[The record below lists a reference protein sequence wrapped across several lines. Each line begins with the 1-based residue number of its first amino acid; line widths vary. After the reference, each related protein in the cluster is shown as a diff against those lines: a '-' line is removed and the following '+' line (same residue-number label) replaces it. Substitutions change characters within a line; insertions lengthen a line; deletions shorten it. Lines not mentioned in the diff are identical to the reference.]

1 MSLWFVA
8 QALQLAASRLFSTLG
23 FGGRFIGGTRADMSV
38 GSAGRRGEENH
49 YPEGVRNLRRRQSAP
64 SQTKTPNTA
73 AAPANRASHISAPPS

>member
-38 GSAGRRGEENH
+38 GSASKSACAT
-49 YPEGVRNLRRRQSAP
+49 GVLRARHGVPLRCVG
-64 SQTKTPNTA
+64 N
-73 AAPANRASHISAPPS
+73 